1 MFEQP
6 TGVSMKQLYLLAVF
20 VILNLIFSSTVK
32 GYSFLLVKNK
42 TQLELEKK
50 AVAIAE
56 EALLELSS
64 LESSE
69 NQIVVL
75 TLAADVF
82 WTRDEKRARQMA
94 QETAA
99 KIRAALNPTLE
110 NNEAVRA
117 YLVYPGNRYNRLRH
131 DFLVM
136 LARND
141 AAFAQELAANTRP
154 LLLVLSPANQSE
166 QNQLRNWNF
175 EERDLEQKIA
185 FQLAASNV
193 SEAVKIARQ
202 SLTRGISQES
212 LNLLRR
218 LQIKNGEA
226 ASGFADE
233 LIQKLAFADYNKD
246 SEASETVVNLLFQ
259 LDEKKGVFGMP
270 RSCNCSAKPLVV
282 DAAKVRRLAG
292 KWLDFAA
299 AQPNEKISHDFLS
312 VMSVLQKLLPERA
325 AAIQIKFAAISKS
338 EPQKVKNIQFQE
350 NIEDGKTPPEAI
362 AALALKEPEG
372 KRFHLYRQA
381 FVKAA
386 NHSKAALEKLLESVS
401 AHPEGEDKNWL
412 TNEIAANLAG
422 KTAEDGDLDKALEL
436 AQRVVKKDRRL
447 GLLSFLA
454 LEFLEKGEATKAK
467 QISDEIKVL
476 IDLKSKDKMPQAIVG
491 YNIFP
496 TLFRTFA
503 LIDAEQALNF
513 LEVVMPDTTEALT
526 AGFPTSNVDER
537 IDLRTLL
544 IRNAYILSRF
554 SKPVRKIAETDFD
567 RTRRL
572 IVYLNKPELA
582 VLAKLLLAQTILQG
596 KLGYVNFADRNE
608 MIVLRD

>member
-1 MFEQP
+1 
-6 TGVSMKQLYLLAVF
+6 MKQLYLLAVF
-20 VILNLIFSSTVK
+20 VVLNLIFSSTVK
-32 GYSFLLVKNK
+32 GYSSLLVKNK

-110 NNEAVRA
+110 SNEAVRA

-233 LIQKLAFADYNKD
+233 QFKSWLSPITIKILKRAKPSLIYCFSSTKRKAS
-246 SEASETVVNLLFQ
+246 SECRVRAIVRRNRSSLMRRKFDGWRAN
-259 LDEKKGVFGMP
+259 GSISPP
-270 RSCNCSAKPLVV
+270 RSRTK
-282 DAAKVRRLAG
+282 K
-292 KWLDFAA
+292 
-299 AQPNEKISHDFLS
+299 S
-312 VMSVLQKLLPERA
+312 V
-325 AAIQIKFAAISKS
+325 
-338 EPQKVKNIQFQE
+338 
-350 NIEDGKTPPEAI
+350 T
-362 AALALKEPEG
+362 
-372 KRFHLYRQA
+372 
-381 FVKAA
+381 
-386 NHSKAALEKLLESVS
+386 
-401 AHPEGEDKNWL
+401 
-412 TNEIAANLAG
+412 
-422 KTAEDGDLDKALEL
+422 
-436 AQRVVKKDRRL
+436 
-447 GLLSFLA
+447 
-454 LEFLEKGEATKAK
+454 
-467 QISDEIKVL
+467 
-476 IDLKSKDKMPQAIVG
+476 
-491 YNIFP
+491 
-496 TLFRTFA
+496 TFY
-503 LIDAEQALNF
+503 Q
-513 LEVVMPDTTEALT
+513 
-526 AGFPTSNVDER
+526 
-537 IDLRTLL
+537 
-544 IRNAYILSRF
+544 
-554 SKPVRKIAETDFD
+554 
-567 RTRRL
+567 
-572 IVYLNKPELA
+572 
-582 VLAKLLLAQTILQG
+582 
-596 KLGYVNFADRNE
+596 
-608 MIVLRD
+608 